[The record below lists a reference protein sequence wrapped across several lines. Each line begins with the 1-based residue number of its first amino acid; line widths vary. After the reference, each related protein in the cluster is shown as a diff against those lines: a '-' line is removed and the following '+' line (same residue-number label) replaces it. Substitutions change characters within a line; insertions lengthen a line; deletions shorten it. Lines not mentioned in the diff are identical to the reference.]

1 MVNKFA
7 YEFGKQ
13 LGGNPLKPMEPPVP
27 MVPQLAASTPN
38 IAAPQQP
45 APAPVNSPSNAP
57 PPKPFNISPVSRLA
71 QQKNIPISQAYKLL
85 QLKGLR

>member
-7 YEFGKQ
+7 YELGKQ

-27 MVPQLAASTPN
+27 MVTQPTASAPN

-45 APAPVNSPSNAP
+45 APAPSNSPSNAP

-71 QQKNIPISQAYKLL
+71 QQKNIPLSQAYKLFNR
-85 QLKGLR
+85 KGLQ